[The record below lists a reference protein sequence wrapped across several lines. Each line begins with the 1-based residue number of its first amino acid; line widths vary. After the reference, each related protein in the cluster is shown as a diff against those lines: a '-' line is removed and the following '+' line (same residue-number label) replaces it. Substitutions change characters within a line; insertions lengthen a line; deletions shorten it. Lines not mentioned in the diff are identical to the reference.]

1 MRKIIPVLIMAA
13 LTSGFTWGK
22 SAVDKCEEAKQL
34 AFGLTSTTDRGGR
47 MEAEAA
53 ISQLCPDGVAALFI
67 SGYAYEVA
75 GNLEKALLLYRDA
88 LHQDPEFAPA
98 NGRAGLILLEN
109 RREDEAAIELT
120 KAMKAHSDPF
130 YNKGLARIFTA
141 RKLNSLAIFHY
152 QEAIKSFPADA
163 SLFTGLAQVYKD
175 TGDLPKAE
183 EAYLRAIALSPGSR
197 ESLTGLAA
205 LYTASSQYDKAID
218 LLKKAEATA
227 PLDKDIHRQL
237 AEVYLKKGDSANA
250 DSESLLAG
258 VQPKKPEIRLGAGDV
273 FFAAKEFEKAAEAYR
288 IEIGGDSENGD
299 LYRRLGNSLMLVAG
313 RENEAISAYR
323 DALRFKS
330 DAQEVHYNL
339 GILYEK
345 KGLHDEAVVEY
356 KQALL
361 SGESADVRYRLAD
374 IYTRRGSLQQAI
386 EQYRILR
393 KSNPSSQS
401 VLQKLASVYTA
412 AGNQKEAIA
421 IYRELL
427 QVNPDHLE
435 AHREL
440 AALYKKAN
448 LQDETEREYREILR
462 LKKDDM
468 DVRSALTSIY
478 VKKKSYPELIALLK
492 ENLEMAPQD
501 TNHHYRLGL
510 VYEFQKDY
518 GNASASYAEAIRFKE
533 NNAKALN
540 ALGRVK
546 MKTGNIQE
554 AKEYLERAKAADP
567 NMEEAALLLSNI
579 RDELTPVTSKYKK
592 SKKGKKSRK
601 SKITKKKSTAKK
613 STAKKSSTKK
623 SSSTKTRKPAAKA
636 SSGAGQ

>member
-1 MRKIIPVLIMAA
+1 MKKIIPFLIVAA

-22 SAVDKCEEAKQL
+22 SAVDKCDEAKQL
-34 AFGLTSTTDRGGR
+34 AFGLTSTTDRASR
-47 MEAEAA
+47 MEAEAS
-53 ISQLCPDGVAALFI
+53 ISQLCPDGAAGLFI

-88 LHQDPEFAPA
+88 LRQDPEFAPA

-109 RREDEAAIELT
+109 RREDEASIELT
-120 KAMKAHSDPF
+120 KAMQTHSDPL
-130 YNKGLARIFTA
+130 YNKGLARIFTVK
-141 RKLNSLAIFHY
+141 KLNSLAIFHY

-163 SLFTGLAQVYKD
+163 SLFTGLAQVYKE

-183 EAYLRAIALSPGSR
+183 EAYLRAIALNSGSR

-250 DSESLLAG
+250 DSELLLAG
-258 VQPKKPEIRLGAGDV
+258 VQPKKQEILPGAGDG

-288 IEIGGDSENGD
+288 IEIGGNSQNGD
-299 LYRRLGNSLMLVAG
+299 LYRRLGNALMLAG
-313 RENEAISAYR
+313 RDDDAIAAYR
-323 DALRFKS
+323 DASRFKP
-330 DAQEVHYNL
+330 DFQEVHYNL

-345 KGLHDEAVVEY
+345 KGQHDEAVVEY
-356 KQALL
+356 KQALK
-361 SGESADVRYRLAD
+361 SGENADVRYRLAD
-374 IYTRRGSLQQAI
+374 IYTRRGSLQQAT

-393 KSNPSSQS
+393 KSNPSSEV

-421 IYRELL
+421 VYREILRL
-427 QVNPDHLE
+427 NPDHLE

-440 AALYKKAN
+440 ATLYKKAN
-448 LQDETEREYREILR
+448 LQDEAEKEYREILR

-468 DVRSALTSIY
+468 DVRGALTSIY

-492 ENLEMAPQD
+492 ENLELAPED

-518 GNASASYAEAIRFKE
+518 DNASASYAEAIKYKE

-579 RDELTPVTSKYKK
+579 RDELTPVTSKYSK
-592 SKKGKKSRK
+592 SKKGKKGKK
-601 SKITKKKSTAKK
+601 SKIKKKKSTAKK
-613 STAKKSSTKK
+613 S
-623 SSSTKTRKPAAKA
+623 SSTKTKKPAAKA
-636 SSGAGQ
+636 TSGSRQ